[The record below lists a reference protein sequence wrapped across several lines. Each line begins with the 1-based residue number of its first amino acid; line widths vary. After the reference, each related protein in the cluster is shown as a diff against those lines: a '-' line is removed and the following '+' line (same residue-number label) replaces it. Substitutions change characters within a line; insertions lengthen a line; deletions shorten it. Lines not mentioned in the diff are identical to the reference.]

1 MFSGTFRLKI
11 CEATGLK
18 PTDFQKRHLT
28 FGKPDLLPYVV
39 IDIDENNLGMN
50 CMLNYLFVTI
60 ETVSLK

>member
-28 FGKPDLLPYVV
+28 FGGKPDLLPYVV
-39 IDIDENNLGMN
+39 IDIDENNLGEKLIN
-50 CMLNYLFVTI
+50 N
-60 ETVSLK
+60 